1 MLLLR
6 LQKINSM
13 AKPAKFFVSLK
24 LLLKKG
30 NKILV
35 LKEADTR
42 FFDIPGGRIDENE
55 IKAPIQKVL
64 KREVREEI
72 GADVKYKVLNFA
84 PVAIHRRF
92 KNLAKDRAFKIVF
105 EAKYLSGDIKLSFEH
120 ESYEW
125 VDPQKFNPKDW
136 RFFSKEEKL
145 AFEAYFKKVKK
156 AAK

>member
-1 MLLLR
+1 MP
-6 LQKINSM
+6 
-13 AKPAKFFVSLK
+13 KPAKFFVSFK

-35 LKEADTR
+35 LKETGTK
-42 FFDIPGGRIDENE
+42 FFDIPGGRVDENE
-55 IKAPIQKVL
+55 IKSPIQKIL

-84 PVAIHRRF
+84 PVTIHRRF
-92 KNLAKDRAFKIVF
+92 KNLAKNRAFKIVF
-105 EAKYLSGDIKLSFEH
+105 EGKYLSGSIKLSFEH

-125 VDPQKFNPKDW
+125 VDPKRFNPKDW

-145 AFEAYFKKVKK
+145 AFESYFKSQKSRKK
-156 AAK
+156 